1 MGPLLTDMPLV
12 ASFVDS
18 RSEGSGTSFSGEDCP
33 SPSESERGGQKGVRV
48 DRRGKRRVKN
58 RDAARKSR
66 KKQTERADILHQDL
80 QTLESSNSALEK
92 EIASLRREFQ
102 LYTATLEQ
110 HESACTLRPSSIPAN
125 IPCCQ
130 ILSPSAS
137 SIAPVTTPAPAVSPQ
152 TTSAPTVSP
161 QTTPAPTVSPQTT
174 PAPAV
179 SPQTT
184 PAPAVSPQTTPAPA
198 VSPQTTPAP
207 AVSPQTTPGS
217 LLAPVPGEQR
227 TCLPLP
233 TLVTVPS
240 TAHVTNPYPLLSTL
254 YSPISNNASLIAPNN
269 ICSSPI
275 TPKTNIFPLTTSINN
290 LAHPTIPVPTL
301 SPISYPLTMYPLNL
315 STPAI
320 EPPIEFSLSDIL
332 DSPDWLC
339 NPASPTWGEF

>member
-92 EIASLRREFQ
+92 EIAGLRREFQ

-137 SIAPVTTPAPAVSPQ
+137 SIAPVTTPAP
-152 TTSAPTVSP
+152 TVSP
-161 QTTPAPTVSPQTT
+161 QTS

-179 SPQTT
+179 SPQTS
-184 PAPAVSPQTTPAPA
+184 PAPAVSPQTSPAPA
-198 VSPQTTPAP
+198 VSPQTSPAP
-207 AVSPQTTPGS
+207 AVSPQTIPGS
-217 LLAPVPGEQR
+217 LLAPVPGGQR

-240 TAHVTNPYPLLSTL
+240 TAHVTNPYPFLSTL

-275 TPKTNIFPLTTSINN
+275 TPKTNISPLTTSINN
-290 LAHPTIPVPTL
+290 FAHPTTPITNIAPPTIPALTL
-301 SPISYPLTMYPLNL
+301 SPMSYPLTMYPMNL

-320 EPPIEFSLSDIL
+320 EPPIELSLSDIL

-339 NPASPTWGEF
+339 DPASPTWGEF

>member
-33 SPSESERGGQKGVRV
+33 SPSESERGGQKGVSV

-66 KKQTERADILHQDL
+66 KKQTERADILHQEL
-80 QTLESSNSALEK
+80 QTAESANLALAK
-92 EIASLRREFQ
+92 EIAGLRREFR

-110 HESACTLRPSSIPAN
+110 HEPLCTLRPSSVPAN
-125 IPCCQ
+125 APCCQ

-137 SIAPVTTPAPAVSPQ
+137 SIAPVTI
-152 TTSAPTVSP
+152 
-161 QTTPAPTVSPQTT
+161 
-174 PAPAV
+174 
-179 SPQTT
+179 
-184 PAPAVSPQTTPAPA
+184 PAPA

-217 LLAPVPGEQR
+217 LLTPVTGGQR
-227 TCLPLP
+227 ACLPAPASLP
-233 TLVTVPS
+233 LSTLVTVPS

-254 YSPISNNASLIAPNN
+254 YSPISNIASLIAPNN
-269 ICSSPI
+269 LCGSLI
-275 TPKTNIFPLTTSINN
+275 TPIANISPLTTPINN
-290 LAHPTIPVPTL
+290 LAHPTTPITNFAPPTIPAPTL
-301 SPISYPLTMYPLNL
+301 SSNSYPLTLYPLNL

-339 NPASPTWGEF
+339 DLPSPTWGEF

>member
-18 RSEGSGTSFSGEDCP
+18 RSEGSGTSFSGGDCP
-33 SPSESERGGQKGVRV
+33 SPSESERGGQKGVCV

-92 EIASLRREFQ
+92 EIAGLRREFR

-152 TTSAPTVSP
+152 TT
-161 QTTPAPTVSPQTT
+161 
-174 PAPAV
+174 
-179 SPQTT
+179 
-184 PAPAVSPQTTPAPA
+184 PAPA

-217 LLAPVPGEQR
+217 LLAPVPGGQR

-275 TPKTNIFPLTTSINN
+275 TPKTNISPLTTSINN
-290 LAHPTIPVPTL
+290 LAHPTTPITNLAPPTIPAPTL

-320 EPPIEFSLSDIL
+320 EPPIELSLSDIL

-339 NPASPTWGEF
+339 DPASPTWGEF

>member
-92 EIASLRREFQ
+92 EIAGLRREFR

-152 TTSAPTVSP
+152 TTPTSAVSP

-174 PAPAV
+174 L
-179 SPQTT
+179 
-184 PAPAVSPQTTPAPA
+184 
-198 VSPQTTPAP
+198 
-207 AVSPQTTPGS
+207 GS
-217 LLAPVPGEQR
+217 LLAPVPGGQR
-227 TCLPLP
+227 TSLSAPASSPLP

-254 YSPISNNASLIAPNN
+254 YSPISNIASLIAPNN
-269 ICSSPI
+269 MCASPI
-275 TPKTNIFPLTTSINN
+275 TPKTNISPLTTSINN
-290 LAHPTIPVPTL
+290 LAHPTTPITNLAPPTIPAPTL

-320 EPPIEFSLSDIL
+320 EPPIELSLSDIL

-339 NPASPTWGEF
+339 DPASPTWGEF

>member
-12 ASFVDS
+12 ASFIDS

-33 SPSESERGGQKGVRV
+33 SPSESERGGQKGVSV

-92 EIASLRREFQ
+92 EIADLRREFQ

-152 TTSAPTVSP
+152 TT
-161 QTTPAPTVSPQTT
+161 
-174 PAPAV
+174 
-179 SPQTT
+179 
-184 PAPAVSPQTTPAPA
+184 
-198 VSPQTTPAP
+198 PAP

-217 LLAPVPGEQR
+217 LLAPVPGGQR
-227 TCLPLP
+227 ACLPVP

-254 YSPISNNASLIAPNN
+254 YSPISNIASLIAPNN
-269 ICSSPI
+269 ICASPI
-275 TPKTNIFPLTTSINN
+275 TPKTNISPLTTSINN
-290 LAHPTIPVPTL
+290 LAHPTTPRTNLAPPTIPAPTL
-301 SPISYPLTMYPLNL
+301 SPISYPLTMYSLSL

-320 EPPIEFSLSDIL
+320 EPPIELSLSDIL

-339 NPASPTWGEF
+339 DPASPTWGEF